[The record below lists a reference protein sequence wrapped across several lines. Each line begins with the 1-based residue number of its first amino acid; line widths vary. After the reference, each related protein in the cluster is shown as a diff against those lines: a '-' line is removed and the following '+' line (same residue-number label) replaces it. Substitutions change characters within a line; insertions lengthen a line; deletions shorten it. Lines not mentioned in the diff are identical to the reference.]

1 MAAACTDLLNLKQIE
16 TSYSGSAIILF
27 TPCIWMRQYL
37 INYAN

>member
-1 MAAACTDLLNLKQIE
+1 MATPCTDLNMKQIE

-27 TPCIWMRQYL
+27 AACIWTRQYL